1 MSNKKTFFLIN
12 NESNSQ
18 DALLVRNQFQQAL
31 ADKGII
37 EDIVWLDRDCIQIEE
52 KSKGAKL
59 KQVKIEQLNYSN
71 EKSTVEKVWRVN
83 LEAEFPGISTKD
95 KTPEVAVLVL
105 QKFSDNNYKLNILLI
120 ELKSSLQPPK
130 NKKGKIQDS
139 SLLEIKKKFEAAT
152 SRMYMFLSL
161 NNHGNTEKS
170 YDRATIRIGFKWVVF
185 YNKDEFKNKFQKA
198 DNNNKK
204 DRDDIRNSNDEELIY
219 EILKKPEASGFVIAR
234 TILSNEEKIKLKFI
248 ANKNREE
255 SSMTVPL
262 KDLL

>member
-1 MSNKKTFFLIN
+1 MSKNNTFFLIN
-12 NESNSQ
+12 NEDNSKNSF
-18 DALLVRNQFQQAL
+18 LVRNQFQQAL

-37 EDIVWLDRDCIQIEE
+37 EEIVWLDRDCIQIEE

-83 LEAEFPGISTKD
+83 LEAEVPGISTKD

-170 YDRATIRIGFKWVVF
+170 YDRATIHIGFKWVVF
-185 YNKDEFKNKFQKA
+185 YNEDELKNSLKKA
-198 DNNNKK
+198 DNNKK
-204 DRDDIRNSNDEELIY
+204 DRDDIRNSKDEERIY
-219 EILKKPEASGFVIAR
+219 EILKKPEASGFVIAG
-234 TILSNEEKIKLKFI
+234 TILSNEERIQLKFI
-248 ANKNREE
+248 ANKNKEE
-255 SSMTVPL
+255 PSITVKL